1 MKKLLFLFSA
11 LLFFSCSSSND
22 DESGVPSLTIVNNF
36 SKWSVTGVSLQDYTF
51 DNLQIDGG
59 SRRTFVLS
67 DGIPSGSLDIA
78 VIISYNC
85 SGRDMTADNVRV
97 DFYDGKTTTISINS
111 TLDPNDTESQLQDCF
126 EYELIVS

>member
-1 MKKLLFLFSA
+1 M
-11 LLFFSCSSSND
+11 
-22 DESGVPSLTIVNNF
+22 
-36 SKWSVTGVSLQDYTF
+36 
-51 DNLQIDGG
+51 
-59 SRRTFVLS
+59 LS